1 MSVYKSI
8 ILRYNIIVHCEQNKF
23 IDWTVF
29 IMEKYNIQT
38 GRLYDKAGKNFD
50 ITVIV
55 NFPTQ
60 SDYDNCT
67 SIDDFPSVNLIDFY
81 FGDMNDQDTE
91 KYVNQFIEKQNKLK
105 KLYTKLLELKSIC
118 PDDSEITE
126 QIDFVKTL
134 IVQLH

>member
-1 MSVYKSI
+1 MRIKY
-8 ILRYNIIVHCEQNKF
+8 F

-50 ITVIV
+50 ITVIL

-60 SDYDNCT
+60 TDYDNCT

-81 FGDMNDQDTE
+81 FGDMNERDTE
-91 KYVNQFIEKQNKLK
+91 NYVNQFVEKQNKLK

-126 QIDFVKTL
+126 QIDFVKSL